1 MGMRLYTN
9 AGSGN
14 GYKIELLLAQL
25 AVPYERIEVAIF
37 QGASRTPAFLAMNPA
52 GSIPVLALDDGT
64 FLPESNAILWH
75 LARGTAV
82 LPDAPFAQS
91 RVLAWLCFE
100 QNQVEPVIGSA
111 RYWRMTG
118 RDRDRQDETA
128 RRIAQGRRAL
138 AVLDGHLATHDFL
151 VDGRYTIA
159 DIAMFAYAHL
169 APDLGIDLTD
179 TPAVARW
186 CARIAA
192 TSRFFPGPAA
202 YSADAAV

>member
-1 MGMRLYTN
+1 MGMRLFTN

-25 AVPYERIEVAIF
+25 ALPYERIEVAIF
-37 QGASRTPAFLAMNPA
+37 QGASRTPEFLAMNPA

-75 LARGTAV
+75 LARGTPF
-82 LPDAPFAQS
+82 LPDAAFAQS

-100 QNQVEPVIGSA
+100 QNQIEPVIGSA

-118 RDRDRQDETA
+118 RDRDRLDETE

-138 AVLDGHLATHDFL
+138 AVLDGHLATRDFL
-151 VDGRYTIA
+151 VDDRYTIA
-159 DIAMFAYAHL
+159 DVAMFAYAHL
-169 APDLGIDLTD
+169 APDVGVDLAD

-192 TSRFFPGPAA
+192 TPRFIAGPAA
-202 YSADAAV
+202 YSPDALA